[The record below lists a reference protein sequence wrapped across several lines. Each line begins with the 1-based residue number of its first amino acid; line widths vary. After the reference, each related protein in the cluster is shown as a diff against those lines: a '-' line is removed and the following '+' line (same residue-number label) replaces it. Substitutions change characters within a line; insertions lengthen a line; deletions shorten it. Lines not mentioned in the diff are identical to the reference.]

1 MYTDYHSPC
10 TIERHVRRSYVMY
23 DNDKISDT
31 SNCAVKILIH
41 LGKNKKVIKLMKQ
54 ELNREIMK
62 EFVHL
67 NPKMF
72 SYLIHNEYIEK
83 KAESIKKCVIKQEMN
98 NSKFTKST

>member
-1 MYTDYHSPC
+1 
-10 TIERHVRRSYVMY
+10 
-23 DNDKISDT
+23 
-31 SNCAVKILIH
+31 
-41 LGKNKKVIKLMKQ
+41 MKQ

-72 SYLIHNEYIEK
+72 SYLTHNEYIEK